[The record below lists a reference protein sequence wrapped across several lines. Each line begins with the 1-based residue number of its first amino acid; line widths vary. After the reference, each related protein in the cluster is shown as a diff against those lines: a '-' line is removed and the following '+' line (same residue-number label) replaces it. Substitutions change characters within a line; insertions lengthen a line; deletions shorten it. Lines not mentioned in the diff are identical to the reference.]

1 MSFLNNHHFFDWCRL
16 FDEQWRA
23 RIAMSWKGKRAEESV
38 AKFHAD
44 NPGHPP
50 IVNMAK
56 WRIDRA
62 RRDAARRR
70 LA

>member
-1 MSFLNNHHFFDWCRL
+1 MNFFNNHHFFDWCRL

-23 RIAMSWKGKRAEESV
+23 RIAMSWKGKRAEQSV
-38 AKFHAD
+38 ARFHAQ
-44 NPGHPP
+44 NPGHP
-50 IVNMAK
+50 VMNMAK